1 MKKFNL
7 ISLLFILLLTSCSSD
22 KEIVGFLEGPGE
34 VTNVSIPQD
43 IVVQRTINQREAALK
58 RIDKTKEILF
68 GDLHVHSTYSTDANL
83 WSLPIQYGRNEG
95 AHPVADACDYAR
107 FCSSVIHT
115 RY

>member
-34 VTNVSIPQD
+34 VTNISIPQD

-58 RIDKTKEILF
+58 RINRTKIGNNRNIRIKKYGFINIFSHDILSF
-68 GDLHVHSTYSTDANL
+68 
-83 WSLPIQYGRNEG
+83 
-95 AHPVADACDYAR
+95 
-107 FCSSVIHT
+107 
-115 RY
+115 